1 MLLRNS
7 MMVIYRMTVDR
18 ISVTMVT
25 RWVDLR
31 KWRILRM
38 DCKLDTGTGAGY
50 HPDGNI
56 FLEKFFKLDARCA
69 YY

>member
-1 MLLRNS
+1 MMLF
-7 MMVIYRMTVDR
+7 YRMTVDG

-38 DCKLDTGTGAGY
+38 DCKLDMGTGAGY
-50 HPDGNI
+50 HRGGNI
-56 FLEKFFKLDARCA
+56 CGINFKLDARCA